1 MSDQTSASEPVQ
13 PGACR
18 DASCPVLHADPRNP
32 IHPPDYEPAGP
43 MLPDLDQS
51 APYPTEQT
59 R

>member
-1 MSDQTSASEPVQ
+1 MSSASEPVQ

-43 MLPDLDQS
+43 MLPDLD
-51 APYPTEQT
+51 ATDNEGAE
-59 R
+59 RD